1 MLKRIITIMALLC
14 VAVIAVKAQEVK
26 KPRMYV
32 EYFTEADGV
41 EEANSDKVRQAVMAA
56 LNKTKRFELVDQD
69 AEYSMKKEEERRT
82 DEKAMSD
89 EKSRTQTITAAGHD
103 YILGGNVLA
112 CSVKSEQ
119 KDGKTMYSCVLNYS
133 VTVTEVATSTTV
145 ASATFDHSPSG
156 IGGTVGKLLDLSD
169 SKDKAIAS
177 AVNMIAS
184 DIENFLI
191 KEFPLESTI
200 VPMDYEVKKDKLVKC
215 YINLGSDHGVK
226 KGDYFSVL
234 APSVRAGRTTY
245 SEIGKM
251 KVEEV
256 VDGTMSQCKVVQ
268 GDKKIFTAMEAFQA
282 LDEAAQKQQPLK
294 VNATIAP
301 LFSL

>member
-1 MLKRIITIMALLC
+1 MLKRSITIMALLC

-69 AEYSMKKEEERRT
+69 AEYSMKKEEARRT

-294 VNATIAP
+294 VKSTIAP

>member
-1 MLKRIITIMALLC
+1 MSDNRKYYYLKLKENYFDDDSIVLLESM
-14 VAVIAVKAQEVK
+14 Q
-26 KPRMYV
+26 
-32 EYFTEADGV
+32 DGV
-41 EEANSDKVRQAVMAA
+41 
-56 LNKTKRFELVDQD
+56 L
-69 AEYSMKKEEERRT
+69 YSNILLKLYLKSLKHGGRLQL
-82 DEKAMSD
+82 DEDIPYTAQMIA
-89 EKSRTQTITAAGHD
+89 TITAAGHD

-251 KVEEV
+251 KV
-256 VDGTMSQCKVVQ
+256 D
-268 GDKKIFTAMEAFQA
+268 AHFQLYVNYVA
-282 LDEAAQKQQPLK
+282 YLKAAGQL
-294 VNATIAP
+294 
-301 LFSL
+301 

>member
-200 VPMDYEVKKDKLVKC
+200 VPMDYEVRKDKLVKC

-294 VNATIAP
+294 VKATIAP

>member
-1 MLKRIITIMALLC
+1 MLNTSRKQMELRKQIATKFAKRSWL
-14 VAVIAVKAQEVK
+14 
-26 KPRMYV
+26 P
-32 EYFTEADGV
+32 
-41 EEANSDKVRQAVMAA
+41 S
-56 LNKTKRFELVDQD
+56 TKRNDLNWVDQD

-294 VNATIAP
+294 VKATIAP

>member
-69 AEYSMKKEEERRT
+69 AEYSMKKEEARRT

-294 VNATIAP
+294 VKATIAP

>member
-268 GDKKIFTAMEAFQA
+268 GDKKIFTAMEDFQA

-294 VNATIAP
+294 VKATIAP

>member
-256 VDGTMSQCKVVQ
+256 VDGNMSQCKVVQ

-294 VNATIAP
+294 VKATIAP

>member
-215 YINLGSDHGVK
+215 YINLGSHHGVK

-294 VNATIAP
+294 VKATIAP

>member
-215 YINLGSDHGVK
+215 YIKLGADHGVK
-226 KGDYFSVL
+226 NGDYFSVL

-294 VNATIAP
+294 VKATIAP

>member
-1 MLKRIITIMALLC
+1 MLKRIFTCMALLC
-14 VAVIAVKAQEVK
+14 VVVIAAKAQEVK

-32 EYFTEADGV
+32 ERFTAANGGGD
-41 EEANSDKVRQAVMAA
+41 ANSDKVRQTVMAA

-69 AEYSMKKEEERRT
+69 AESSMKQEEKRRT

-89 EKSRTQTITAAGHD
+89 EKARTQTISAAAHD
-103 YILGGNVLA
+103 YLLSGNVLA
-112 CSVKSEQ
+112 CSVKSQQ

-145 ASATFDHSPSG
+145 ATATFDHSPSG
-156 IGGTVGKLLDLSD
+156 VGGTLGKILDLSD
-169 SKDKAIAS
+169 SQEKAIAS
-177 AVNMIAS
+177 ATNMIAS
-184 DIENFLI
+184 DIEDFLI
-191 KEFPLESTI
+191 KEFPLEGTVI
-200 VPMDYEVKKDKLVKC
+200 PMDYEVKKDKLVKC
-215 YINLGSDHGVK
+215 YIDLGVDHGVK

-234 APSVRAGRTTY
+234 VPSVRAGRTTY
-245 SEIGKM
+245 SEVGRV

-282 LDEAAQKQQPLK
+282 LDEATQKKQPLK
-294 VNATIAP
+294 VKATVAP
-301 LFSL
+301 LFSI

>member
-268 GDKKIFTAMEAFQA
+268 GDKTIFTAMEAFQA

-294 VNATIAP
+294 VKATIAP

>member
-215 YINLGSDHGVK
+215 YINLGSDHGV
-226 KGDYFSVL
+226 YFSVL

-294 VNATIAP
+294 VKATIAP

>member
-156 IGGTVGKLLDLSD
+156 IGGTVGKLWDLSD

-294 VNATIAP
+294 VKATIAP

>member
-69 AEYSMKKEEERRT
+69 AEYSMKKEEERRA
-82 DEKAMSD
+82 DEKARSD

-294 VNATIAP
+294 VKATIAP

>member
-294 VNATIAP
+294 VKATIAP

>member
-119 KDGKTMYSCVLNYS
+119 KAGKTMYSCVLNYS

-294 VNATIAP
+294 VKATIAP

>member
-1 MLKRIITIMALLC
+1 MLKRIITIMALRC

-294 VNATIAP
+294 VKATIAP

>member
-119 KDGKTMYSCVLNYS
+119 KDGKSMYSCVLNYS

-294 VNATIAP
+294 VKATIAP